1 MNRQVTR
8 RLIVENEMR
17 EGLRQSQFY
26 LAYQPQFDIQT
37 GEMVGAEALLRWDSP
52 RLGMVPPSEFIP
64 IAEANGFIVDL
75 GQFVIHEACRQGR
88 RWLDQGHQ
96 IRLAVNVSYVQFLR
110 NGLAQS
116 ILDALESA
124 AFPGYLLELE
134 LTESVLASNP
144 GRVMDVFRAVANSGV
159 RCAIDD
165 FGTGFSSLSYLRR
178 FSADKL
184 KIDQSFVKDVPGDSE
199 DEIIVSAIITLAHN
213 LRMECIAEGVETQ
226 EQLDFLTRLGCDQVQ
241 GYLLGKPLSAISL
254 EALLAARHHADGFE
268 AHIGGLSRDLHS

>member
-1 MNRQVTR
+1 
-8 RLIVENEMR
+8 MR
-17 EGLRQSQFY
+17 EALRQNQFY
-26 LAYQPQFDIQT
+26 LVYQPQFDIKT
-37 GEMVGAEALLRWDSP
+37 GEIVGAEALLRWESP
-52 RLGMVPPSEFIP
+52 RLGSVPPAEFIP

-88 RWLDQGHQ
+88 LWLDQGRL

-110 NGLAQS
+110 SGLAQS
-116 ILDALESA
+116 ILDSLDEAG
-124 AFPGYLLELE
+124 FPGSLLELE

-144 GRVMDVFRAVANSGV
+144 ARVMDVFQAVAKAGV

-184 KIDQSFVKDVPGDSE
+184 KIDQSFVRDVPGDSE
-199 DEIIVSAIITLAHN
+199 DEIIVSAIVTLAHN

-226 EQLDFLTRLGCDQVQ
+226 EQFDFLKRLGCDQVQ
-241 GYLLGKPLSAISL
+241 GYLLAKPLSADTL
-254 EALLAARHHADGFE
+254 GLLLAATPPAFTIDANG
-268 AHIGGLSRDLHS
+268 SRVVM